1 METGM
6 SLEFCVLGSGSSGN
20 STVVRAPWGAF
31 LLDAGFGPRTTD
43 QRMHGIGLSVKDI
56 SAIVL
61 THLDHDHFNPNWL
74 LTLVKQ
80 QIRLHIARGRLREFL
95 HFPEVRDLEGS
106 LEKRRLP
113 GDALRKLLEPF
124 DEAVEPLRGV
134 RMEALALAHD
144 AAGSHGFLIECDGH
158 RAGFATDLGRVPKE
172 LIERFCGVDLL
183 AIESNY
189 DPEMESNSDRP
200 YYLKRR
206 IMGGGG
212 HLSNEQALAAIISIL
227 DRTAETCGAT
237 RLPRHIVL
245 LHRSGQCNCP
255 KLVRRMFSADSRIAP
270 VLTLADQYERTGWL
284 GTRQTRVEREE
295 QLALAWA

>member
-1 METGM
+1 M

-74 LTLVKQ
+74 LTMIKQ
-80 QIRLHIARGRLREFL
+80 QIPLHIARGRVKEFL
-95 HFPEVRDLEGS
+95 RFPEVRDLEGS
-106 LEKRRLP
+106 LEKRRLAP
-113 GDALRKLLEPF
+113 DALQKLLVAF
-124 DEAVEPLRGV
+124 DETAEPIRGV
-134 RMEALALAHD
+134 RMEALPLAHD
-144 AAGSHGFLIECDGH
+144 AAGSHGFVIECDGH
-158 RAGFATDLGRVPKE
+158 RAGFATDLGRVPEE

-183 AIESNY
+183 AMESNY
-189 DPEMESNSDRP
+189 DPEMERTSDRP
-200 YYLKRR
+200 YYLKQR
-206 IMGGGG
+206 IMGGSG
-212 HLSNEQALAAIISIL
+212 HLSNEQALTAIISIL
-227 DRTAETCGAT
+227 DRTAETCGAD
-237 RLPRHIVL
+237 RLPRHVVL
-245 LHRSGQCNCP
+245 LHRSRQCNCP
-255 KLVRRMFSADSRIAP
+255 KLVRRMFSADNRIAP

-284 GTRQTRVEREE
+284 RTRQGRVECMQ